1 MNGRGTVD
9 RPHDEL
15 GGSMPSSRTRVSLCR
30 VPGGAQVA
38 YAIAGTG
45 RPLVFVPGWLCHLEQ
60 SFSHPSAAST
70 RDRLAA
76 ERQFVWYDRLG
87 CGLSDRDGFEPSIQN
102 DVDQLV
108 AVLDAVGAD
117 RADLIGYSFGA
128 PPAAV
133 LAARC
138 PERVGRLVF
147 CSAFARGSAVQTA
160 KQLAA
165 LQALIAQNWG
175 LASRTL
181 ATMLVPNASAHD
193 LRWFSRF
200 QKAAATAEM
209 AIRLLDHQYAMDV
222 RDVLPAVQAP
232 TLVIH
237 NRHDKAVPFE
247 AGRELAALVPGAEL
261 HALEGNE
268 HDPFLRDSG
277 SVIDV
282 ILDFVEGRP
291 IGSTPRPAPSGARN
305 ALGARP
311 TARELEVLEAIALG
325 STNKEIAMA
334 LHVTVATVER
344 HVTSLYRKLEARG
357 VPTRS
362 WPPSGWVW
370 SSRPA
375 IRWRARLTETHP
387 AGSGDARE
395 RARLRVFR
403 EGIIP
408 DLREAVVPVAPV
420 RCDRPDGHQPTR
432 RPGGRR

>member
-1 MNGRGTVD
+1 
-9 RPHDEL
+9 
-15 GGSMPSSRTRVSLCR
+15 MPSSPARVSFCR

-38 YAIAGTG
+38 YATAGTG

-70 RDRLAA
+70 RDRLATSH
-76 ERQFVWYDRLG
+76 QFVWYDRLG
-87 CGLSDRDGFEPSIQN
+87 CGLSDRDGFEPSLQN

-128 PPAAV
+128 PPAAM
-133 LAARC
+133 LAARW
-138 PERVGRLVF
+138 PERVDRLVF
-147 CSAFARGSAVQTA
+147 CSAFARGSAIQTA
-160 KQLAA
+160 QQLAA
-165 LQALIAQNWG
+165 LKGLIASSWG

-200 QKAAATAEM
+200 QKAAATADM
-209 AIRLLDHQYAMDV
+209 AIRLLDHQHAMDV
-222 RDVLPAVQAP
+222 REVLPAVRAP

-237 NRHDKAVPFE
+237 NRHDQAVPFE
-247 AGRELAALVPGAEL
+247 AGRELAALVPGARL

-277 SVIDV
+277 SVVDV

-291 IGSTPRPAPSGARN
+291 IGSTSRSVAPGARN

-311 TARELEVLEAIALG
+311 TARELQVLEEIALG
-325 STNKEIAMA
+325 ATNKEIAAA

-344 HVTSLYRKLEARG
+344 HVTNLYRKLDARG
-357 VPTRS
+357 RADAVMAAIGMGLVE
-362 WPPSGWVW
+362 PPGDPLA
-370 SSRPA
+370 RP
-375 IRWRARLTETHP
+375 
-387 AGSGDARE
+387 
-395 RARLRVFR
+395 
-403 EGIIP
+403 P
-408 DLREAVVPVAPV
+408 D
-420 RCDRPDGHQPTR
+420 
-432 RPGGRR
+432 